1 MNRFRGGGPMVTT
14 DGAVFSQKQHAVELP
29 ALTHR
34 QKRAVPENLGH
45 FSLLFFVVAKWAKS
59 STKRIAVSGEAFQ
72 NNSCDIVVAAEKGP
86 GALCGDLCKLADDFK
101 TLRGRFSTA
110 GKGISH
116 GGERLQ
122 EGRSQGDTKQNRFV
136 FGA

>member
-1 MNRFRGGGPMVTT
+1 MVPT
-14 DGAVFSQKQHAVELP
+14 DGAGFSQKQHAV
-29 ALTHR
+29 ALLALAHG
-34 QKRAVPENLGH
+34 QVPESMGH
-45 FSLLFFVVAKWAKS
+45 FSQLVFVMATWAKS
-59 STKRIAVSGEAFQ
+59 STKIITVSGKILQ
-72 NNSCDIVVAAEKGP
+72 NNSHDSVVAAEKGS
-86 GALCGDLCKLADDFK
+86 GAPCVNLCEIDDDFR

-110 GKGISH
+110 GKGVGH

>member
-1 MNRFRGGGPMVTT
+1 MKRFRDDGSMVPT
-14 DGAVFSQKQHAVELP
+14 DGAGFSQKQHAVAFL
-29 ALTHR
+29 ALAHG
-34 QKRAVPENLGH
+34 QAGQVPESMGN
-45 FSLLFFVVAKWAKS
+45 FSQFVFVMATWAKS
-59 STKRIAVSGEAFQ
+59 STKIITVSGKILQ
-72 NNSCDIVVAAEKGP
+72 NNSHDSVVAAEKGS
-86 GALCGDLCKLADDFK
+86 GAPCVNLCEIDDDFR

-110 GKGISH
+110 GKGVGH